1 MSSESNSRPV
11 IPRTIRSW
19 AVPIILAWV
28 ALTAGLNLLLPQV
41 EIVSEHNAVS
51 MSPQDAPSVIAAK
64 RIGATFEESTS
75 DSLAMVVLV
84 ASATMALAALA
95 LAPAAAMGWRY
106 VFRAGGCGGDAGWLT
121 TGVAFTVTVSAPWAT
136 AQLPSVTASFITTE
150 PVRALST
157 TRAASAAGD
166 SSSSDRLHNRL
177 TR

>member
-41 EIVSEHNAVS
+41 EIVGEHNAVS

-64 RIGATFEESTS
+64 RIGATFQESTS

-84 ASATMALAALA
+84 GDGELGQQGRVAGL
-95 LAPAAAMGWRY
+95 
-106 VFRAGGCGGDAGWLT
+106 AGGAGAEDRQHEARGGLRDRK
-121 TGVAFTVTVSAPWAT
+121 
-136 AQLPSVTASFITTE
+136 SV
-150 PVRALST
+150 V
-157 TRAASAAGD
+157 
-166 SSSSDRLHNRL
+166 
-177 TR
+177 